1 MVIMSPNFMVSGP
14 PVMHSGTL
22 LSSHLHFGSALHP
35 INITVVDFFFF
46 FCQYCYGLPIP
57 SHELRQFVVFLFC
70 SFSYMTVWSAVK
82 LFLFF
87 VLSCFVLSYTSLKSE
102 GNILSLSRGLFTLF
116 NPCRP
121 PKNVFHRDVV
131 LLRHHA
137 VLDETLT
144 VWHAVTSEQI
154 YTSFWWTF
162 YSQQYFVRHKSN
174 FPLSAEG
181 RLKTYVCNTITWCSN
196 RDGLGAIR
204 KEKCLNCSGSE
215 LIFSIFHCA
224 YIKMT

>member
-1 MVIMSPNFMVSGP
+1 MVC
-14 PVMHSGTL
+14 TL
-22 LSSHLHFGSALHP
+22 L
-35 INITVVDFFFF
+35 
-46 FCQYCYGLPIP
+46 P
-57 SHELRQFVVFLFC
+57 SHELRQFIVFLFYL
-70 SFSYMTVWSAVK
+70 FSNMTVWSAVK
-82 LFLFF
+82 LFFCFLF
-87 VLSCFVLSYTSLKSE
+87 FVLSYTSLKLE
-102 GNILSLSRGLFTLF
+102 GNMTSLSRGLFITLL

-121 PKNVFHRDVV
+121 PKNVFQKHKYHINVV

-162 YSQQYFVRHKSN
+162 YSQQYFVCHKSN

>member
-1 MVIMSPNFMVSGP
+1 MDYQSHLTNSDN
-14 PVMHSGTL
+14 L
-22 LSSHLHFGSALHP
+22 LSFYFVHFP
-35 INITVVDFFFF
+35 IWLSDQLSNCFFFF
-46 FCQYCYGLPIP
+46 
-57 SHELRQFVVFLFC
+57 LF
-70 SFSYMTVWSAVK
+70 
-82 LFLFF
+82 
-87 VLSCFVLSYTSLKSE
+87 CFVLSYTSLKSE

-121 PKNVFHRDVV
+121 PKNVFQKHKYHRDVV